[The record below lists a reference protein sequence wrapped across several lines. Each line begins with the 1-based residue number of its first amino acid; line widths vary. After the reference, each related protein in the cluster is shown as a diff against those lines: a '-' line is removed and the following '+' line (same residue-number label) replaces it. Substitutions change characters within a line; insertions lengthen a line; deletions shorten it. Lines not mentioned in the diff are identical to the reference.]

1 MFDFDSPHVNYSNEI
16 GILIPFLAKWL
27 SLSFDHTI
35 FRNMG
40 WGRRPSCHAIFRLHK
55 KATINFNFNEFFL
68 LAKNIRNFRINLRNK
83 LLYSLIFIMYMR
95 GFVPSLIPPSLH

>member
-1 MFDFDSPHVNYSNEI
+1 MFDFDSPHVIYSNEI
-16 GILIPFLAKWL
+16 CILIPFLAKWL

-35 FRNMG
+35 LRNMG
-40 WGRRPSCHAIFRLHK
+40 RGRRPSCHSIFRLHK
-55 KATINFNFNEFFL
+55 KATINFNFNELL

-95 GFVPSLIPPSLH
+95 GFLPSLIPPSLH

>member
-1 MFDFDSPHVNYSNEI
+1 MQFFGYI
-16 GILIPFLAKWL
+16 KRQLLILIL
-27 SLSFDHTI
+27 T
-35 FRNMG
+35 N
-40 WGRRPSCHAIFRLHK
+40 
-55 KATINFNFNEFFL
+55 FL